1 MATITIKIDSDELA
15 REVLTHLGYLP
26 GDDMPDLMD
35 MEDSTPVEV
44 FRAPKTEVEAILERM
59 APVKEEGP
67 IVDSFQK
74 WYKSKEDV
82 MPQPQPTR
90 RMPETPKQNAFCT
103 DEEPKPDVE
112 PVESELG
119 ASLDVYSDES
129 KKERDEIYQQCLE
142 VRKSLPSA
150 EERLNA
156 QVEALEGGELLDH
169 LDALAD
175 HPDKKMREAVKAY
188 VLREYTDHSLK
199 GWPALK
205 KILDGNQ

>member
-1 MATITIKIDSDELA
+1 MATITIKIESEELA
-15 REVLTHLGYLP
+15 REVLAHLGYLP
-26 GDDMPDLMD
+26 GDDIPDLID
-35 MEDSTPVEV
+35 VEEDSTPIEE

-59 APVKEEGP
+59 RPV
-67 IVDSFQK
+67 
-74 WYKSKEDV
+74 DV
-82 MPQPQPTR
+82 FMPKPTR
-90 RMPETPKQNAFCT
+90 KMPDTPKQNDFCVT
-103 DEEPKPDVE
+103 EEPKPDVE

-156 QVEALEGGELLDH
+156 QVEELEGGELLDH

-188 VLREYTDHSLK
+188 VLREYTDHNLK

-205 KILDGNQ
+205 KILDGNP